1 MEGGLLRHL
10 TEGERHLLFELLQKL
25 RGCDTRRA

>member
-10 TEGERHLLFELLQKL
+10 TEGKRHPLFELLQKIARL
-25 RGCDTRRA
+25 RHA